1 MNSLSAL
8 GSFMYKTAYVLQKY
22 IFPSV
27 DASLV
32 FYYPLDSSNGT
43 INAGTANYASGGLP
57 IYDASMMGFAM
68 NTYALTNLVTGLGD
82 LSLNNTMGSTASSY
96 VKTDTSFNLVPS
108 RGLSISLW
116 FSCSGQLDI
125 CGSLISLYQNS
136 SYPSIELD
144 IVGNRLFS
152 GYYMPPPAVTYTAT
166 GTYTTSIYGNYTILK
181 YTSGSGTF
189 KPTNTNLK
197 VGYLVVGGGSAGN
210 PSGYVSVHA
219 PPNSGKGGAGGNGG
233 AIAYSLLNLSNLTIN
248 ANIICNIVVGSSV
261 TSNTNGNN
269 SSLNTTI
276 VAQGGTNRYDS
287 NNTLYGI
294 NNTATASGGINNIAG
309 KTGTLGGQQSYPA
322 SNYTAES
329 NLITINDINI
339 NSYYGGGGGGGGMGA
354 SADSG
359 GNSGNG
365 GLDGKGGASYG
376 SAGGVGQTGYPG
388 FANYGGGGGGGGSY
402 YSSGYITVT
411 GNNGGNGGSGVV
423 IIYFPTIIS

>member
-1 MNSLSAL
+1 
-8 GSFMYKTAYVLQKY
+8 MYKTAYVLQKY

-152 GYYMPPPAVTYTAT
+152 GYYMPPPPVTF
-166 GTYTTSIYGNYTILK
+166 SIL
-181 YTSGSGTF
+181 
-189 KPTNTNLK
+189 
-197 VGYLVVGGGSAGN
+197 GGGEKSATN
-210 PSGYVSVHA
+210 
-219 PPNSGKGGAGGNGG
+219 
-233 AIAYSLLNLSNLTIN
+233 SLLGNVNYIFTTDGSF
-248 ANIICNIVVGSSV
+248 IITVPNGNTGCNIRIFLV
-261 TSNTNGNN
+261 
-269 SSLNTTI
+269 
-276 VAQGGTNRYDS
+276 
-287 NNTLYGI
+287 
-294 NNTATASGGINNIAG
+294 
-309 KTGTLGGQQSYPA
+309 
-322 SNYTAES
+322 
-329 NLITINDINI
+329 
-339 NSYYGGGGGGGGMGA
+339 GGGGGGGGRITRWCWDLLGFKGRRGRCRT
-354 SADSG
+354 SFRKYYKHNYYDYIYDSHW
-359 GNSGNG
+359 
-365 GLDGKGGASYG
+365 
-376 SAGGVGQTGYPG
+376 
-388 FANYGGGGGGGGSY
+388 
-402 YSSGYITVT
+402 
-411 GNNGGNGGSGVV
+411 
-423 IIYFPTIIS
+423 